1 MGELHERTF
10 VAGALAIASAA
21 ATCVALAPT
30 ASAADV
36 GVQACVTST
45 LTTGYRGSSTILSKA
60 NSTCGD
66 LNLTYS
72 NDTSSRGYDRYAGRL
87 LGSGGW
93 FTCAKGYVQA
103 SDGNHSVNDSR
114 YWLCTDVNSG
124 TRFGI
129 ASYYDGRDTVRI
141 TH

>member
-1 MGELHERTF
+1 MKRTF